1 MEEIIL
7 FVIVILI
14 VIILIW
20 YLRHKGTSNKNS
32 SQIGQEED
40 TMLNPTKKSE
50 IVETS
55 NSHDYISD
63 RDNPQL
69 SMEGFSLDR
78 QIDIFNDSYY
88 ICQNSKSIDIY
99 FERRQVMF
107 EMLSKLLPKFK
118 DLNEYRNL
126 DTNKIIELLNKLNS
140 NKFLTSEFIDRYFT
154 FLVDKVNSLKTNSA
168 KVRNINNFQNSL
180 ENYSDQIS
188 ENDMLRFKN
197 GCNKLLGKYSVNIDN
212 PINETTH
219 KKNNWEDS
227 FDAGYPLYMESK
239 SRYVKKDFQGSI
251 DVAFQA
257 LAVGYTNWN
266 VYTRIAMGYRK
277 LKDYDSE
284 IAIMEKAKK
293 ELIGEPTFASIEA
306 NANYRIERATI
317 LKNK

>member
-7 FVIVILI
+7 LVIVVLIL
-14 VIILIW
+14 IILIW
-20 YLRHKGTSNKNS
+20 YLRYKGTSNKNS
-32 SQIGQEED
+32 SQIGQKED
-40 TMLNPTKKSE
+40 TSLNSTKKSE

-63 RDNPQL
+63 RDNPKL
-69 SMEGFSLDR
+69 SVEGFSLDR

-107 EMLSKLLPKFK
+107 EMLSQLLPEFK

-126 DTNKIIELLNKLNS
+126 DTDKIIELLNKLNS
-140 NKFLTSEFIDRYFT
+140 NIFLTSEFIDRYFT
-154 FLVDKVNSLKTNSA
+154 FLVDKVNSLKTNRA

-180 ENYSDQIS
+180 EDYSDQIS
-188 ENDMLRFKN
+188 ANDMLRFQN
-197 GCNKLLGKYSVNIDN
+197 GCKQLLEKYSVSIDN
-212 PINETTH
+212 PINETTY

-239 SRYVKKDFQGSI
+239 SRYAKKDFQGSL

-277 LKDYDSE
+277 LKEYDAE

-293 ELIGEPTFASIEA
+293 ELIDDPSFISIKA
-306 NANYRIERATI
+306 DADYRIERATT